1 MNENSILDNGKKT
14 AKRFAVMKFK
24 YIGLAII
31 ACAVI
36 LGLFVSTAAGRESS
50 AQPNQASKLSKRLGL
65 GTRLAATLMLNG
77 GIPPSWIKV
86 AGGDRPPKYLRWPM
100 PGLPLGRGF
109 GSNNGKH
116 LAIDITAD
124 IGTPVRAMAPGI
136 VGYADDGVRGYGKM
150 VMLVHPGGWVTLY
163 AHLSRYKVRPGQ
175 RIGRN
180 QILALSGNTGI
191 SRGPHLHFA
200 LLIEGK
206 PVDPMRYMR
215 GAPGYRPRISRLFR
229 LPFLFTKADA

>member
-1 MNENSILDNGKKT
+1 
-14 AKRFAVMKFK
+14 MKLK
-24 YIGLAII
+24 YTGLAFIFAAI
-31 ACAVI
+31 I
-36 LGLFVSTAAGRESS
+36 LGILAPTEAGREN
-50 AQPNQASKLSKRLGL
+50 AARPNRAARLAKKLGL

-77 GIPPSWIKV
+77 GFPESWV
-86 AGGDRPPKYLRWPM
+86 RAAGGANPPKYLRWPV
-100 PGLPLGRGF
+100 PGHPLGRGF

-116 LAIDITAD
+116 LAVDVTAD

-136 VGYADDGVRGYGKM
+136 VGYADNGVKGYGKM

-163 AHLSRYKVRPGQ
+163 AHLSRFKVRPGQ

-180 QILALSGNTGI
+180 QVLALSGNTGI

-200 LLIEGK
+200 LLIRGK

-215 GAPGYRPRISRLFR
+215 GAPGYRPRISRLFKVPLAVLR
-229 LPFLFTKADA
+229 NDT